1 MLAST
6 IDAEFQVHICALAE
20 DIFSFKWH
28 RQPFR
33 FCERTL
39 ENVSYHSMW
48 AHFLLQFYMHLLR
61 IAIPYMP
68 FCAICISS
76 GDFISV
82 EKHGFGCRSLS
93 ISLFFSHSL
102 SHFVCNWFQVPEHIV
117 ASNCEIFSRMDKRRW
132 FKPKGAHLNI
142 VWMGETLDRPW
153 PRHCMAY
160 AQMVNRE
167 MFKRIE
173 SRSQPNA
180 IVIVIEPFNVW
191 TRAVSSL
198 TSVIHLFFCHTQ
210 FHFERPASILCMC
223 KRAIFPFSFFHFSFN
238 LTIAFWL
245 EPYRLHCTNT
255 PA

>member
-39 ENVSYHSMW
+39 ENVPYHSMW

-93 ISLFFSHSL
+93 IFL
-102 SHFVCNWFQVPEHIV
+102 SF
-117 ASNCEIFSRMDKRRW
+117 
-132 FKPKGAHLNI
+132 
-142 VWMGETLDRPW
+142 
-153 PRHCMAY
+153 
-160 AQMVNRE
+160 
-167 MFKRIE
+167 
-173 SRSQPNA
+173 
-180 IVIVIEPFNVW
+180 PFAL
-191 TRAVSSL
+191 RLQLVSS
-198 TSVIHLFFCHTQ
+198 TRT
-210 FHFERPASILCMC
+210 
-223 KRAIFPFSFFHFSFN
+223 
-238 LTIAFWL
+238 
-245 EPYRLHCTNT
+245 HCGL
-255 PA
+255 

>member
-1 MLAST
+1 MAPPT
-6 IDAEFQVHICALAE
+6 IQIL
-20 DIFSFKWH
+20 
-28 RQPFR
+28 R
-33 FCERTL
+33 
-39 ENVSYHSMW
+39 
-48 AHFLLQFYMHLLR
+48 AHFGKRFVSFDVSTFSITILYASFAYCHSVYAVLCNLYFFWGFYFRRKTRLWL
-61 IAIPYMP
+61 
-68 FCAICISS
+68 SL
-76 GDFISV
+76 
-82 EKHGFGCRSLS
+82 SLS